1 MQLCSINGGPSST
14 SGGRSPAGPANFAAA
29 FELLCEGAGADAWQM
44 LGELRRNGHGIVE
57 IAATPMSQILDQKR
71 REMWAKMKEPARP
84 EHPPARYLL
93 SKLNYSLEP
102 LENARG
108 GEDGRRLSAEYARR
122 HAEDAAAQAEWER
135 GAS

>member
-14 SGGRSPAGPANFAAA
+14 SGGKQPAGAAGRSGEPANF
-29 FELLCEGAGADAWQM
+29 
-44 LGELRRNGHGIVE
+44 
-57 IAATPMSQILDQKR
+57 
-71 REMWAKMKEPARP
+71 
-84 EHPPARYLL
+84 PARYLL